1 MLFHSLSVRRQSKII
16 RMECLH
22 GKPALATTTKNGLFW
37 YCGNKPS
44 CQFFCP
50 QKDLNIFARAVANRD
65 RLFYCCPNNKKNS
78 CGFFEW
84 KTKEDS
90 NEKCPRGSNIN
101 DHPCVERLCCLF
113 SYPPHYKYRVSDT
126 GLTFQSRREDPNE
139 AFAEYIGEL
148 PNLSI
153 TDLTEGW
160 TPELKENN

>member
-1 MLFHSLSVRRQSKII
+1 MLDDLSLSARTEII
-16 RMECLH
+16 
-22 GKPALATTTKNGLFW
+22 PACKV
-37 YCGNKPS
+37 K
-44 CQFFCP
+44 
-50 QKDLNIFARAVANRD
+50 KDGPNRD

-101 DHPCVERLCCLF
+101 DHPRVERLCCLF
-113 SYPPHYKYRVSDT
+113 TSPPQYKYRVSDT
-126 GLTFQSRREDPNE
+126 GLMFQSRREDPNE